1 MSDLNSSNREVIEEF
16 RRNGGRVGGLYE
28 GASLLLLTTTGR
40 SSGKRHTTPLAYQ
53 TDADR
58 LIVIAANVGATR
70 WPDWYHNLVAHPRLT
85 VEMGNETVSAVA
97 TIVEGEARERFLA
110 RARASLAE
118 AMEVWP
124 ELADMPA
131 EMERQIP
138 VIALTLM

>member
-40 SSGKRHTTPLAYQ
+40 RSGKRHTTPLAYQ
-53 TDADR
+53 TDDDR

-70 WPDWYHNLVAHPRLT
+70 WPDWYHNLVAHPRVT
-85 VEMGNETVSAVA
+85 VEMGNEAVSAVA

-131 EMERQIP
+131 EMER
-138 VIALTLM
+138 